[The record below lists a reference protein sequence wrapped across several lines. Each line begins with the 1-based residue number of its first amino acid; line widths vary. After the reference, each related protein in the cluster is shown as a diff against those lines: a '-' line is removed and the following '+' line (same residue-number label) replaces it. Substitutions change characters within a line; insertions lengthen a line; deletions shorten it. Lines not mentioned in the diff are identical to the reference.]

1 MLQRRGGRGGSIERL
16 LGSRLRGWGA
26 GGTGNLPR
34 SSESSRVHGRPMVM
48 VALWKGHYAEIHSL
62 HRPRSDKSSRNGS
75 LASWVGKED
84 RPVGGA
90 RVPWHDIVAK

>member
-1 MLQRRGGRGGSIERL
+1 M
-16 LGSRLRGWGA
+16 
-26 GGTGNLPR
+26 
-34 SSESSRVHGRPMVM
+34 M
-48 VALWKGHYAEIHSL
+48 VALWTGHYTEIRSL
-62 HRPRSDKSSRNGS
+62 HRPMSDKSSRNGG